1 MTNNFGVGFDIF
13 SQNGPVVNPAFT
25 RIHPARNIVYS
36 CTESVEDN
44 GEVIAWKLCHETG
57 KLSFLSAANAHGTST
72 CYITIDKVK
81 IWLQNCLNSIDNNIL
96 KHQKYF
102 TMDIIS
108 SFLQ

>member
-1 MTNNFGVGFDIF
+1 MTNNFEVNFDFF

-81 IWLQNCLNSIDNNIL
+81 ICLQIFLNSVDNNLLLSI
-96 KHQKYF
+96 
-102 TMDIIS
+102 TIIS
-108 SFLQ
+108 PWI